1 MLQKKSDLFYRKV
14 HKISDMKRNNGPGDQ
29 IDGKSDK
36 NMQDLAQDDDNSVS
50 EKVS

>member
-1 MLQKKSDLFYRKV
+1 
-14 HKISDMKRNNGPGDQ
+14 MKRNNGPGDQ

-50 EKVS
+50 EKVSQDSVSFFLKVE